1 MGALMWTDTILTQ
14 YSASQR
20 LLSIIETFNQAISLD
35 EFTDEFITKV
45 WDLTTNE
52 TFGLDIWG
60 KIVGI
65 GRYITAPVDSDSFGF
80 SEADSEAPG
89 YPLPFNDFPF
99 YAGVQETAYVRLS
112 DDAYRTL
119 ILCKA
124 FSNISIAT
132 ISDIN
137 KFLSIL
143 FAGRG
148 RAYCVNYRDMTIG
161 ITFEFAL
168 APYEQLLLSRYD
180 VIPVPG
186 GVQLNINQI
195 VPPYFGFADDAYPF
209 NDGTFNKD

>member
-1 MGALMWTDTILTQ
+1 MSWEDTILTQ
-14 YSASQR
+14 YSASTR
-20 LLSIIETFNQAISLD
+20 LLSIIDTFNQAISLD

-60 KIVGI
+60 KNVGI
-65 GRYITAPVDSDSFGF
+65 GRYITSPIDSDSFGF
-80 SEADSEAPG
+80 SEADNGTSD
-89 YPLPFNDFPF
+89 YPLPFNDSPF
-99 YAGVQETAYVRLS
+99 YAGVQETTSVRLA

-132 ISDIN
+132 IPDIN
-137 KFLSIL
+137 KFLRML

-168 APYEQLLLSRYD
+168 APYEESILTNYD
-180 VIPVPG
+180 VVPVPS
-186 GVQLNINQI
+186 GVQLNISQI
-195 VPPYFGFADDAYPF
+195 VPPYFGFAEDAYPF
-209 NDGTFNKD
+209 NDGTFYRE

>member
-1 MGALMWTDTILTQ
+1 MSWEETILTQ
-14 YSASQR
+14 YSASTKI
-20 LLSIIETFNQAISLD
+20 LSIIDTFNQSISLD
-35 EFTDEFITKV
+35 DFTDEFITKV

-65 GRYITAPVDSDSFGF
+65 GRYITAPIDSDSFGF
-80 SEADSEAPG
+80 SEADSG
-89 YPLPFNDFPF
+89 DSDYPLPFDDSPF
-99 YAGVQETAYVRLS
+99 YAGTQETTSVRLE

-119 ILCKA
+119 IMCKA

-132 ISDIN
+132 IPEIN
-137 KFLSIL
+137 KFLKML
-143 FAGRG
+143 FSGRG

-168 APYEQLLLSRYD
+168 APYEESILRQYD
-180 VIPVPG
+180 VIPVPS

-209 NDGTFNKD
+209 NDGTFNRD

>member
-1 MGALMWTDTILTQ
+1 MSWEDTILTQ
-14 YSASQR
+14 YSASTK
-20 LLSIIETFNQAISLD
+20 LLSIIDTFNQAISLD
-35 EFTDEFITKV
+35 DFTDEFITKV

-65 GRYITAPVDSDSFGF
+65 GRYITAPIDSGSFGF
-80 SEADSEAPG
+80 SEADNGASD
-89 YPLPFNDFPF
+89 YPLPFNDSPF
-99 YAGVQETAYVRLS
+99 YAGVQETTSVRLA

-132 ISDIN
+132 IPDIN
-137 KFLSIL
+137 KFLKML
-143 FAGRG
+143 FSGRG

-168 APYEQLLLSRYD
+168 DPYEESILTNYD
-180 VIPVPG
+180 VVPVPS
-186 GVQLNINQI
+186 GVQLNISQV

-209 NDGTFNKD
+209 NDGTFF

>member
-1 MGALMWTDTILTQ
+1 MSWEDTILTQ
-14 YSASQR
+14 YSASTKI
-20 LLSIIETFNQAISLD
+20 LSIIDTFNQATSLD
-35 EFTDEFITKV
+35 DFTDDFITKV

-65 GRYITAPVDSDSFGF
+65 GRYITAPIDSDSFGF
-80 SEADSEAPG
+80 FESDDGAAD
-89 YPLPFNDFPF
+89 YPLPFNDSPF
-99 YAGVQETAYVRLS
+99 YAGVQETTSVRLS

-132 ISDIN
+132 IPDIN

-148 RAYCVNYRDMTIG
+148 RAYCVNYRDMTVG
-161 ITFEFAL
+161 ITFEFTL
-168 APYEQLLLSRYD
+168 TPYEESILTKYE
-180 VIPVPG
+180 VIPVPS

-195 VPPYFGFADDAYPF
+195 VPPYFGFAEDAYPF
-209 NDGTFNKD
+209 NDGTFNRD